1 MSYKINQKLV
11 NLIIKKNT
19 RLMIGLDINTEKLPK
34 IFDQTEKNIFL
45 YAKKIIDNTYDLVI
59 GYKINNSFYEAL
71 GKNGNQLI
79 YKINQYI
86 KKKSEDLFIFADI
99 KRGEIGEGVINLKKF
114 YFDYLNFDYLM
125 LVPWFGTDCFK
136 ELINLE
142 NKGILIYLHDSN
154 PSAFEIQDLKLKNN
168 LPLYLNLIE
177 FYKKNQIIPSKNIIF
192 ELGSTYIEQLKM
204 GRKYLGEEEIIL
216 TAGIGKQGG
225 KIEDL
230 KNLFGKNNSRLIV
243 AISRSIIFPNEIY
256 KSKLEKKEI
265 FSIIRNKAIF
275 YKNSINKITNKITNK

>member
-1 MSYKINQKLV
+1 MSYNINQKLI
-11 NLIIKKNT
+11 NLITQRNSKLI
-19 RLMIGLDINTEKLPK
+19 IGLDINTKKLPK
-34 IFDQTEKNIFL
+34 IFDQNEKNIFL

-59 GYKINNSFYEAL
+59 GYKINTSFYEAF
-71 GKNGNQLI
+71 GKSGNQLI

-99 KRGEIGEGVINLKKF
+99 KRGEIGEGITNLKKF

-136 ELINLE
+136 ELIKLE
-142 NKGILIYLHDSN
+142 NKGISIYLHDSN

-168 LPLYLNLIE
+168 LPLYLHLIE
-177 FYKKNQIIPSKNIIF
+177 FYKKIKLIPSNNIIF
-192 ELGSTYIEQLKM
+192 ELGATFIEQLKM

-230 KNLFGKNNSRLIV
+230 RNVFGKNNTRLIV
-243 AISRSIIFPNEIY
+243 AISRSITFPDEIY
-256 KSKLEKKEI
+256 KSKLKKKEI
-265 FSIIRNKAIF
+265 FSIIRSKAIF
-275 YKNSINKITNKITNK
+275 YKNSINKIANK